1 MVSSLSKILERFV
14 FEIGRLTQMNYYMLA
29 VAYFF
34 LIHLQ
39 TNHGIG
45 EGIDK
50 VLDR

>member
-1 MVSSLSKILERFV
+1 MVRSLSNILERIF
-14 FEIGRLTQMNYYMLA
+14 FEVGTLTRMNYMLA

-39 TNHGIG
+39 TKYGIG